1 MCYNYFEEHG
11 AFTRNAQGKY
21 VIDVEKAR
29 EAARGWAALI
39 IKMEGDGDMQAAMA
53 YSSKNGKIGTKLQK
67 DLDAIRD
74 ANIPRDII
82 YKQGAQVLGL

>member
-1 MCYNYFEEHG
+1 MLLTSREGH
-11 AFTRNAQGKY
+11 
-21 VIDVEKAR
+21 